1 MNIFS
6 RSRLKGSLVV
16 LVLALFSFTILY
28 SNFLNRGEIFTSDIE
43 GLVTIKNLYKG
54 PVVVDQENLKLVQ
67 MIQEQILPAANSQS
81 KLNLSKDDIEMGQL
95 GQVSYIDEYFNHKTG
110 GFFIEAG
117 AFDGEYLS
125 NTLYLEK
132 NLSWKGLL
140 IEPNKMAFNTLS
152 SRNRKS
158 QLLNAC
164 LSLHKYPEEVVFDAA
179 DVVGAIQDDIYP
191 GNDTKSWV
199 PAEKRSKY
207 PLQCFPLFS
216 ILLALHNPRVDLLSL
231 DIEGAELPV
240 LETIPWQKTNIQ
252 TILLEV
258 EHSKKSDLVALL
270 ASAGYTV
277 QHSFG
282 NQDIFFVK
290 NST

>member
-1 MNIFS
+1 MSIFS

-16 LVLALFSFTILY
+16 VVLAFFSFTMMYI
-28 SNFLNRGEIFTSDIE
+28 NFLSRGEIFSSNIV
-43 GLVTIKNLYKG
+43 GLVTIKDLYKG
-54 PVVVDQENLKLVQ
+54 PVAVDQENPKLIQ
-67 MIQEQILPAANSQS
+67 MIQERILPAANSQS
-81 KLNLSKDDIEMGQL
+81 KLNLSNDNIEMGQL
-95 GQVSYIDEYFNHKTG
+95 GQVSYIVDYFKHKKG

-132 NLSWKGLL
+132 NLSWSGLL
-140 IEPNKMAFNTLS
+140 IEPNKMAFNSLA

-179 DVVGAIQDDIYP
+179 DVVGAIQDDTNP
-191 GNDTKSWV
+191 DNDTKSWV
-199 PAEKRSKY
+199 PAEKRSQY

-240 LETIPWQKTNIQ
+240 LATLPWQKTNIE

-258 EHSKKSDLVALL
+258 EHSKESDLVALL
-270 ASAGYTV
+270 ASAGYRV
-277 QHSFG
+277 EHSFG
-282 NQDIFFVK
+282 KQDIFFVK
-290 NST
+290 K